1 MKEKKGLVDV
11 WAKKSTAYLLFWPD
25 SGIDLNT
32 QEALDRPL
40 IKSLVVSSSSEEKE
54 GEVKG

>member
-11 WAKKSTAYLLFWPD
+11 WAKKNSAYLLFRPD
-25 SGIDLNT
+25 NGIDLNT

-40 IKSLVVSSSSEEKE
+40 IKSLAVSSSEEE